1 LSLERDKSTI
11 LFQGANMQSKQI
23 AVAVAAVFALAAPA
37 FAADDLQHRQRSQD
51 SMSNPSHDDA
61 ARSAGTSQS
70 GMGGPTQSSDAVRE
84 VQQALQQKGHDVGP
98 IDGVMGPKTSA
109 ALREF
114 QQAEGLKASGR
125 LDRQTLSALGVQAD
139 MRSSGASSR
148 EGMSANSGR
157 RGAPGTPGASVS
169 SDATSPSPS
178 STQSGKTETSGTAQG
193 RAARTPPSTDAAPS
207 SDAARSDT
215 FGTSRG
221 PAVSSDKT
229 SPSPEST
236 SSGATPRSG
245 G

>member
-1 LSLERDKSTI
+1 
-11 LFQGANMQSKQI
+11 MQSKQI
-23 AVAVAAVFALAAPA
+23 AVAVAAVFVLAAPA
-37 FAADDLQHRQRSQD
+37 FAADDLQHSQRSQD
-51 SMSNPSHDDA
+51 SMSNPSHGDA

-84 VQQALQQKGHDVGP
+84 AQQALQQKGHDVGP

-139 MRSSGASSR
+139 MRSSGSR
-148 EGMSANSGR
+148 DGMSAGAGR
-157 RGAPGTPGASVS
+157 RGVPGTSGATVS

-215 FGTSRG
+215 FGTSRS